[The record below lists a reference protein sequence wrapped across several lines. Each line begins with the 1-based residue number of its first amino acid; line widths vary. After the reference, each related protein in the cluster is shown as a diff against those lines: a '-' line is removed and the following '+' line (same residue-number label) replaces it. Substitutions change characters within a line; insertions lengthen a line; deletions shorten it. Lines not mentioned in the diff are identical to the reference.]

1 MVEYHVDGW
10 NLLKL
15 NYSGGILWTEIEYG
29 AGGEAQKF
37 IYSVGTPQKN
47 FVPPP
52 PRSSKMEQP
61 LQYCSQTPF
70 I

>member
-37 IYSVGTPQKN
+37 IYSVGTPQKK
-47 FVPPP
+47 FRPAPP
-52 PRSSKMEQP
+52 
-61 LQYCSQTPF
+61 
-70 I
+70 